1 MGGGARRRH
10 RGLVRLRQRQ
20 AQPVVK
26 LKDVDNQELQD
37 ALRAAVA
44 GDLQNS
50 ESLFDKLVL
59 DNPDS
64 ASIWSNRGSV
74 RVQLGKYEAATEDF
88 TRAIQLAPDAPV
100 PYLNR
105 AIAYEALG
113 QFDEAIADCKSAI
126 INDPDVRHSELPLLT
141 IDPNLSK
148 ARRRLP
154 KMLFVHFHEF
164 AAWFNLGN
172 AQSKVKDY
180 PNALKAYERA
190 SLLAPGIAG
199 YRLRQAL
206 ALFQLERPSEAAQL
220 MKGLVRKYPNYAEA
234 HAALAAVLWSSDK
247 QPGAEDE
254 YRQATEQEPNFESIQ
269 WVKSRLQ
276 WPPKAVSAMEAFLAI
291 KRACLFIIVS
301 KLGTGNN
308 ISTRSAATAEVEGYL
323 YTGIVG
329 TVKSINIV
337 QRPS

>member
-1 MGGGARRRH
+1 MLLPTVTSLRCPCRGQAAARAPRRGQQCGEAAISESDP
-10 RGLVRLRQRQ
+10 RIAGRRWVVALAAATVALFGFGSGRLNPAKASVSR
-20 AQPVVK
+20 VVK

-44 GDLQNS
+44 GDLQSS

-126 INDPDVRHSELPLLT
+126 INDPD
-141 IDPNLSK
+141 
-148 ARRRLP
+148 
-154 KMLFVHFHEF
+154 EF

-291 KRACLFIIVS
+291 K
-301 KLGTGNN
+301 
-308 ISTRSAATAEVEGYL
+308 
-323 YTGIVG
+323 
-329 TVKSINIV
+329 
-337 QRPS
+337 